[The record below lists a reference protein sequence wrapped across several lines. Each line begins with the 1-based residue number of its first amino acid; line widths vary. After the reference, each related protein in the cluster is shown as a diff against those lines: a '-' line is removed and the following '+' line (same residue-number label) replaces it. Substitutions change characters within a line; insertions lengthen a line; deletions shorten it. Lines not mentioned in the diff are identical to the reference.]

1 MAGAG
6 AHLTSPRGAGGAG
19 AGLPP
24 TPALTHAERSWGGP
38 ARLAPRASSRFP
50 RGARPGL
57 PLPRAVSS
65 APCPAAG
72 GALPS
77 FGAATPRGS
86 MAARRLR
93 VAAGSNLPRAAALL
107 RRPGGAAPGNCC
119 RFRAGAGAWCYRPP
133 RGRLP
138 GPESRWAQPGPAAS
152 PRVPAGRAEPPRRWG
167 SGAHPLSAGRWPPP
181 PKRPVWR
188 APLWAAAPCCSGE
201 KGSPVCVAGDPSLS
215 LLKLLLGRT
224 VCWIW
229 LLWKPRFAKEGAEA
243 AARLSGG
250 QAFPAVP
257 IPCGHCTLLPVTAL
271 RSRPWRPSGV
281 ELSLLWTRAVSC
293 NTATSVAD
301 AEFL

>member
-77 FGAATPRGS
+77 FGAAAPRGS

-152 PRVPAGRAEPPRRWG
+152 PRVPAGRAEPPRR
-167 SGAHPLSAGRWPPP
+167 
-181 PKRPVWR
+181 
-188 APLWAAAPCCSGE
+188 
-201 KGSPVCVAGDPSLS
+201 
-215 LLKLLLGRT
+215 
-224 VCWIW
+224 
-229 LLWKPRFAKEGAEA
+229 
-243 AARLSGG
+243 
-250 QAFPAVP
+250 
-257 IPCGHCTLLPVTAL
+257 
-271 RSRPWRPSGV
+271 
-281 ELSLLWTRAVSC
+281 
-293 NTATSVAD
+293 
-301 AEFL
+301 